1 MASASS
7 TYSSSFPVSA
17 INNGDR
23 TGAGWGSGGGWN
35 DVTAG
40 TFPDWVQIV
49 FNGQKTID
57 HVVVVTLQDNY
68 QSPVLPTASTT
79 FTNYG
84 VTDFNV
90 QAWNGSS
97 WVTLGTVAGNNLVMR
112 TVNFTAIT
120 TDRIRINITG
130 ALASYSRLVE
140 VEAYDRRLRSA
151 ADHNDACRSAN
162 PSAVG
167 SSVTFTATI
176 TGSTPTG
183 TVGFTDNGSAIAGCT
198 AQAVSAGKATC
209 ATAALTAGSHS
220 IVATYSG
227 DANNSGSTSPA
238 LTQTVNGGNNVAL
251 ATSGGVAS
259 ASSTYSS
266 SFPVSAII
274 NGDRTGA
281 GWGSGGGWNDVTA
294 GTFPDWVQI
303 VFNGQKT
310 IDHVVVV
317 TLQDNYQSPVLP
329 TASTTFTKYGVT
341 DFNVQAW
348 NGSSW
353 VTLGTVAGNNLV
365 MRTVNFTAITTDR
378 IRINIT
384 GALASYSRLVE
395 VEAW

>member
-1 MASASS
+1 M
-7 TYSSSFPVSA
+7 
-17 INNGDR
+17 
-23 TGAGWGSGGGWN
+23 
-35 DVTAG
+35 
-40 TFPDWVQIV
+40 
-49 FNGQKTID
+49 
-57 HVVVVTLQDNY
+57 
-68 QSPVLPTASTT
+68 
-79 FTNYG
+79 
-84 VTDFNV
+84 
-90 QAWNGSS
+90 
-97 WVTLGTVAGNNLVMR
+97 
-112 TVNFTAIT
+112 
-120 TDRIRINITG
+120 
-130 ALASYSRLVE
+130 
-140 VEAYDRRLRSA
+140 
-151 ADHNDACRSAN
+151 
-162 PSAVG
+162 
-167 SSVTFTATI
+167 
-176 TGSTPTG
+176 
-183 TVGFTDNGSAIAGCT
+183 
-198 AQAVSAGKATC
+198 
-209 ATAALTAGSHS
+209 
-220 IVATYSG
+220 
-227 DANNSGSTSPA
+227 
-238 LTQTVNGGNNVAL
+238 
-251 ATSGGVAS
+251 
-259 ASSTYSS
+259 
-266 SFPVSAII
+266 SAII